1 MTTRDNPAMLIAFE
15 MARLLER
22 AFVDNHLT
30 GGSVGFALI
39 VRSEDIGS
47 MDQLSPRYLA
57 PVVANAV
64 SSLTEGRQRSPHA
77 LPPDMGTG
85 WPVARYEPSEV
96 PPMAAIMRSIAHP
109 FVVRARVWP
118 NVMHDAYELRIEVA
132 ALTEAA

>member
-1 MTTRDNPAMLIAFE
+1 MTTRDNPAMLIGFE

-22 AFVDNHLT
+22 ALVGKRLT
-30 GGSVGFALI
+30 GGFAGHALI

-57 PVVANAV
+57 PAVANAV

-77 LPPDMGTG
+77 LPPDMSTG
-85 WPVARYEPSEV
+85 WPVARDEPSEV
-96 PPMAAIMRSIAHP
+96 PPMAATMRSIAHP

-118 NVMHDAYELRIEVA
+118 NVMHDAYELRIEVV
-132 ALTEAA
+132 ALAEAA